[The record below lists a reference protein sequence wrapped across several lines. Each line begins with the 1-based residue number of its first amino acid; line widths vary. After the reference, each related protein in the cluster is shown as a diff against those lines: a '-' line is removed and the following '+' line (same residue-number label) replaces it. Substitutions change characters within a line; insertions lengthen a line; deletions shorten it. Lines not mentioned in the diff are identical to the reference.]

1 MVLIKIVN
9 LSGVQN
15 LEQAIAPRN
24 CLELKPG
31 ELYQANFQSNLTIM
45 IASGSYKKESD
56 LGSFIIKIIDNSCMA
71 LDDSLDII
79 RKSLESQIADKQSVV
94 KQFEI
99 KADDVQDLNTNVI
112 RSHFSREEISM
123 FEQLMEV
130 LIYVKNLAKY

>member
-1 MVLIKIVN
+1 
-9 LSGVQN
+9 
-15 LEQAIAPRN
+15 
-24 CLELKPG
+24 
-31 ELYQANFQSNLTIM
+31 M

-56 LGSFIIKIIDNSCMA
+56 LGSFIVKIIDNSCMA